1 MRHKFVL
8 AMTMV
13 SLLVSPGFVLADT
26 LTQYM
31 SGLDTKVAQDNK
43 LVKMEEASHD
53 KDKDQWLKNLRA
65 ITKED
70 TDVYS
75 FLNELVKK
83 WGSGPCDLHCQ
94 KNRNLNL
101 NAGLSAIAKKDM
113 FFTSPIGTI
122 SGIDNIKIAFA
133 ISSDNWKKSR
143 EQINRAITLGT
154 YARKHGIPAKIDVV
168 LYSYGVKNITKE
180 KVNHEPVKGLISRA
194 LHVGIKFYVCKT
206 AMVNS
211 MLIPALMPDFVHYVP
226 LGMLELIKL
235 DKQGFTIIQ

>member
-26 LTQYM
+26 LAQYM
-31 SGLDTKVAQDNK
+31 SGLATKVAQDNK

-70 TDVYS
+70 TDVYA
-75 FLNELVKK
+75 FLNGLVKK
-83 WGSGPCDLHCQ
+83 WGSGPCDINCE
-94 KNRNLNL
+94 KRRNMNL

-122 SGIDNIKIAFA
+122 SGIDSIKIAFA

-194 LHVGIKFYVCKT
+194 RHVGINFYVCKT